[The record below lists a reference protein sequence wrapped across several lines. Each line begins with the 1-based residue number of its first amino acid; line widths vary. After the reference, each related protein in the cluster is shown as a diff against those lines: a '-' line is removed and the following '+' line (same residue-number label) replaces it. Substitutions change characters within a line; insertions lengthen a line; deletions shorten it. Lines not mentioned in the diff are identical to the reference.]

1 MRSNTTP
8 VVLRSIF
15 AENES
20 DRLEFQMSSTGGIQL
35 MDTAFAKQLDEKIL
49 FYLTT
54 CRSFPAFLSQ
64 LTLQLFEKTTMT
76 GAGTIS
82 M

>member
-35 MDTAFAKQLDEKIL
+35 MDTPFAKQLDEKIL

-54 CRSFPAFLSQ
+54 CRSFSFFESTYASA
-64 LTLQLFEKTTMT
+64 FEKTTMT
-76 GAGTIS
+76 GTGTIS